1 MKILWISEF
10 DMPSGFA
17 RVSKA
22 LIKNLQKEFDIT
34 VLDWYAE
41 KDGFH
46 AGVKVLGKKSKD
58 DHLAIGRFMDIYSS
72 YDAIFILN
80 DVWNIAKYLKAL
92 ISGGAYSYGN
102 QNFFPA
108 LPKIITYFPVDA
120 KNHNPEWYS
129 DFRHVYAPV
138 TYTEFAR
145 QVISQC
151 APQFEE
157 RLHVIP
163 HGIDSDIF
171 FKSMSSKPSIREY
184 LYKSKELSDAFIFM
198 NANRNQPRKKLDIT
212 VMAFAAFLKKT
223 KATNA
228 FLHLHCGL
236 QDYGVN
242 IVELIKR
249 FGVSERIIITGE
261 TSGMQNISSE
271 MLNLYYNSA
280 DVGLNSS
287 LGEGWGLVGME
298 HAITGAPQI
307 VPAHSACEEVFGNKA
322 LLVKCPTE
330 TVFYETITVGRIP
343 DYKHMAQ
350 CMEKYYTDVELREKH
365 GQQLMEHFSQP
376 EFSWKNIS
384 GKFKALFHSIKIQ
397 KI

>member
-1 MKILWISEF
+1 MKILWVSEY

-17 RVSKA
+17 RVSKS
-22 LIKNLQKEFDIT
+22 LIKNLQKQFDIT

-41 KDGFH
+41 NDGFH

-58 DHLAIGRFMDIYSS
+58 DHLAIAKFMDVYAD
-72 YDAIFILN
+72 YDAIFFLN

-92 ISGGAYSYGN
+92 NASAKLVK
-102 QNFFPA
+102 P
-108 LPKIITYFPVDA
+108 PKIVAYFPVDA
-120 KNHNPEWYS
+120 KNHNPAWYS
-129 DFRHVYAPV
+129 DFKYVSEPV

-145 QVISQC
+145 QVVSQC
-151 APQFEE
+151 APQLDE
-157 RLHVIP
+157 RISIVP

-171 FKSMSSKPSIREY
+171 FKSMSDKPSIREY
-184 LYKSKELSDAFIFM
+184 LYGSKGLSDAFIFM
-198 NANRNQPRKKLDIT
+198 NANRNQSRKKIDIT

-236 QDYGVN
+236 KDYGVN
-242 IVELIKR
+242 IPELVER

-271 MLNLYYNSA
+271 MLNLYYNAS

-287 LGEGWGLVGME
+287 LGEGWGLTSCE
-298 HAITGAPQI
+298 HGVTGAPQI
-307 VPAHSACEEVFGNKA
+307 VPAHSACEEIFVDKA

-330 TVFYETITVGRIP
+330 TVFYETITVGKIP
-343 DYKHMAQ
+343 DYRHMAQ
-350 CMEKYYTDVELREKH
+350 CMEKYYTDEALRKEH
-365 GQQLMEHFSQP
+365 GDKLIEYFSQP
-376 EFSWKNIS
+376 EFSWKNIANT
-384 GKFKALFHSIKIQ
+384 FKNIFHKN
-397 KI
+397 